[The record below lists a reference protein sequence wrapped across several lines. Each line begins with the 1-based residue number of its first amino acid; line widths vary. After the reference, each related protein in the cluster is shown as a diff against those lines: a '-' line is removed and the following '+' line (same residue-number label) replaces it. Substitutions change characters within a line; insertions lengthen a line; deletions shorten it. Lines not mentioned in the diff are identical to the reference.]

1 MTQKNTMTATD
12 RANAGNVCAC
22 FNLRK
27 ATRVVTQL
35 YDEALKAAGVRSTQ
49 FTVLAA
55 TRALGP
61 ISVNK
66 LAEWIVMDR
75 TTLTRNLKPL
85 ERDGLI
91 AVQPGDD
98 LRVREVTLTAKGR
111 KTLERAYPLWES
123 VQARLREQLGDAR
136 VDQMLVDLKA
146 TVEGLQS

>member
-1 MTQKNTMTATD
+1 MTQKNRITATD
-12 RANAGNVCAC
+12 RANAGHVCAC

-35 YDEALKAAGVRSTQ
+35 YDEALKPAGLRSTQ
-49 FTVLAA
+49 FAVLAA

-61 ISVNK
+61 VSVNQ

-91 AVQPGDD
+91 AVRAGDD
-98 LRVREVTLTAKGR
+98 LRVRQVSLTAKGR
-111 KTLERAYPLWES
+111 KTLERKMFKTTFKIAHPASIIRTSSWCP
-123 VQARLREQLGDAR
+123 VIAR
-136 VDQMLVDLKA
+136 
-146 TVEGLQS
+146 